1 MKKYPSSKP
10 LAITLIAC
18 LLLSLAGC
26 ATPRRTEGAVTA
38 DTLEACRQAANAGQA
53 RAQYQLAQ
61 CYAEGVLVPRDQAEA
76 FRWYQAAAAQGD
88 AQARF
93 QVGFRLA
100 NGLGVE
106 PDQEKA
112 LGWLRLAGRQQAAE
126 HRVAQFY
133 RERVDSEEA
142 IHNVMGG
149 LLWMPLLI
157 GSPPAL
163 ARRGR

>member
-10 LAITLIAC
+10 LAITLVAC

-106 PDQEKA
+106 RDQEKA
-112 LGWLRLAGRQQAAE
+112 LGWLRLAGRQQASE

-133 RERVDSEEA
+133 RERVDRQEA

-149 LLWMPLLI
+149 LLWMPVLILI
-157 GSPPAL
+157 GAGTS
-163 ARRGR
+163 AR